1 MKTVWRVFS
10 YLKRYPWMAA
20 GTLTCAILSTLM
32 VIVFPATAKWIID
45 DVVRANRPDKLLPLI
60 LLAAVAFLVQHG
72 FKALRL
78 VLNNTFEQRV
88 IFDLRSD
95 LYSHIQLLPL
105 RWFDNRATGD
115 LMTRVIEDVNSVERV
130 LIDGIEQGVV
140 AILQVV
146 IVISV
151 MFYLNVKLALLAL
164 VPFPLLIAGALTYT
178 LTAHRRYRSQRRAS
192 SNMNALLHDNL
203 AGVRQIKSFVRER
216 EEHARF
222 NRVSDQLRHATLVV
236 MRVWAIYSPSMS
248 MFEAI
253 GALLVLGFGGH
264 AVLTGAMQIGD
275 LVAFLMLTAF
285 LYDPVSRLHQLNQL
299 VQAGRAAGER
309 VFEILDEQVEA
320 GAVAGIGDPGTAIT
334 DRGYKARILGDIRYE
349 NVSFSYVEGLPALRC
364 VSFHAPPGATV
375 ALVGA
380 TGAGKSTLVNLLVRF
395 YEFTSGEIH
404 IDGKPVR
411 EYELRTLREAI
422 GVVTQESFLF
432 NGSIRENLLMGKPDA
447 TDAELW
453 RAVDAANARQFI
465 ERLPDGLESVV
476 GERGVK
482 LSVGEKQRLSIA
494 RSLLKDPPILILDEA
509 TASVDTA
516 TERLIQEALERLMAN
531 RTSIV
536 IAHRLS
542 TIVYAW
548 KICAAVPAKFA
559 RGLATARDR
568 VAGGNHYLGKSRARA
583 AITGLRRI
591 PLSGRRW
598 CRCGRSRNR
607 DGLAGLQFTTVFDVV
622 GFLQFIDAY
631 FVHFGYGRQCLSAR
645 HDVRVAHS
653 GGMRRRHGWSG
664 RIRRRGRALSNH
676 DPWPDVGNFLLQL

>member
-1 MKTVWRVFS
+1 
-10 YLKRYPWMAA
+10 
-20 GTLTCAILSTLM
+20 
-32 VIVFPATAKWIID
+32 
-45 DVVRANRPDKLLPLI
+45 VVRAQRPEKLIPLI
-60 LLAAVAFLVQHG
+60 VLAAGAFLVQHV
-72 FKALRL
+72 FNSLRII
-78 VLNNTFEQRV
+78 LNNTFEQRV

-146 IVISV
+146 IVVSV
-151 MFYLNVKLALLAL
+151 MFYLNMKLALLAL
-164 VPFPLLIAGALTYT
+164 VPLPFLIAGALTYT
-178 LTAHRRYRSQRRAS
+178 LTAHRRYRLQRRAS
-192 SNMNALLHDNL
+192 SDMNALLHDNL

-248 MFEAI
+248 LFEAI

-264 AVLTGAMQIGD
+264 AVLTGNMQIGD

-285 LYDPVSRLHQLNQL
+285 LYDPVTRLHQLNQL

-309 VFEILDEQVEA
+309 VFEILDEPTEP
-320 GAVAGIGDPGTAIT
+320 GFVAGVGDPGAAIT
-334 DRGYKARILGDIRYE
+334 DRGYRARILGDIRYE
-349 NVSFSYVEGLPALRC
+349 NVSFSYVEGLTALRH
-364 VSFHAPPGATV
+364 VSFHAAPGRTV

-395 YEFTSGEIH
+395 YEFSSGQIY
-404 IDGKPVR
+404 IDGKPIR
-411 EYELRTLREAI
+411 EYDLRTLREAV

-432 NGSIRENLLMGKPDA
+432 NGSIRENLLLGKPDA
-447 TDAELW
+447 ADAELW
-453 RAVDAANARQFI
+453 RAIDAANARHFI
-465 ERLPDGLESVV
+465 ERLPEGLESVV

-494 RSLLKDPPILILDEA
+494 RALLKDPPILILDEA

-542 TIVYAW
+542 TIVHADQ
-548 KICAAVPAKFA
+548 ILV
-559 RGLATARDR
+559 LD
-568 VAGGNHYLGKSRARA
+568 
-583 AITGLRRI
+583 
-591 PLSGRRW
+591 
-598 CRCGRSRNR
+598 
-607 DGLAGLQFTTVFDVV
+607 
-622 GFLQFIDAY
+622 
-631 FVHFGYGRQCLSAR
+631 YGRIIERGTHEELLALGGKYAR
-645 HDVRVAHS
+645 LCQQSLLEASPSRETEPQEEIVRSETLEEEEQFSV
-653 GGMRRRHGWSG
+653 
-664 RIRRRGRALSNH
+664 
-676 DPWPDVGNFLLQL
+676 

>member
-1 MKTVWRVFS
+1 
-10 YLKRYPWMAA
+10 MAA
-20 GTLTCAILSTLM
+20 GTLSCAILTTLM
-32 VIVFPATAKWIID
+32 VIVFPSVTKWIIN
-45 DVVRANRPDKLLPLI
+45 DVVRAQRPDKLLPLI
-60 LLAAVAFLVQHG
+60 LLAAVAFLLQHV
-72 FKALRL
+72 FNSLRII
-78 VLNNTFEQRV
+78 LNNTFEQKV

-140 AILQVV
+140 AVLQIV
-146 IVISV
+146 IVLAV
-151 MFYLNVKLALLAL
+151 MFYWNAKLAILAL
-164 VPFPLLIAGALTYT
+164 VPFPLLIGGALAYT
-178 LTAHRRYRSQRRAS
+178 LTAHRRYRLQRRAS
-192 SNMNALLHDNL
+192 SAINALLHDNL

-222 NRVSDQLRHATLVV
+222 NRASDQLRRATLVV

-253 GALLVLGFGGH
+253 GALLILGFGGY
-264 AVLTGAMQIGD
+264 AALTGTMQIGD

-309 VFEILDEQVEA
+309 VFEILDEPAE
-320 GAVAGIGDPGTAIT
+320 PGVVT
-334 DRGYKARILGDIRYE
+334 DADCRASVSDANLKARRLTQTPYKSAHAARILGDIRYE
-349 NVSFSYVEGLPALRC
+349 DVSFSYAEGLPALRR
-364 VSFHAPPGATV
+364 VSFHAPPGATI

-380 TGAGKSTLVNLLVRF
+380 TGAGKSTLVNLLARF
-395 YEFTSGEIH
+395 YEFTSGQIYV
-404 IDGKPVR
+404 DGKPIR
-411 EYELRTLREAI
+411 DYELRALREAI

-453 RAVDAANARQFI
+453 RAVDAANAREFI
-465 ERLPDGLESVV
+465 ERLPPGLESVV

-494 RSLLKDPPILILDEA
+494 RALLKDPPILILDEA

-542 TIVYAW
+542 TIVHADQ
-548 KICAAVPAKFA
+548 ILVLDHGRIIE
-559 RGLATARDR
+559 RGTHDEL
-568 VAGGNHYLGKSRARA
+568 VA
-583 AITGLRRI
+583 
-591 PLSGRRW
+591 
-598 CRCGRSRNR
+598 
-607 DGLAGLQFTTVFDVV
+607 LAGKYAQLC
-622 GFLQFIDAY
+622 
-631 FVHFGYGRQCLSAR
+631 RQSLLEASPLRETEPETAIVAPQIPETEEQLS
-645 HDVRVAHS
+645 
-653 GGMRRRHGWSG
+653 
-664 RIRRRGRALSNH
+664 I
-676 DPWPDVGNFLLQL
+676 

>member
-1 MKTVWRVFS
+1 
-10 YLKRYPWMAA
+10 MAA

-32 VIVFPATAKWIID
+32 VIVFPAAAKWIID

-60 LLAAVAFLVQHG
+60 LLAAGRFLVQHG
-72 FKALRL
+72 FNALRL

-253 GALLVLGFGGH
+253 GALLVLGFGAH

-349 NVSFSYVEGLPALRC
+349 NVSFSYVEGLPALRH

-395 YEFTSGEIH
+395 YEFTSGEIY

-447 TDAELW
+447 TGAELW

-476 GERGVK
+476 G
-482 LSVGEKQRLSIA
+482 S
-494 RSLLKDPPILILDEA
+494 
-509 TASVDTA
+509 
-516 TERLIQEALERLMAN
+516 
-531 RTSIV
+531 
-536 IAHRLS
+536 
-542 TIVYAW
+542 
-548 KICAAVPAKFA
+548 AA
-559 RGLATARDR
+559 
-568 VAGGNHYLGKSRARA
+568 
-583 AITGLRRI
+583 
-591 PLSGRRW
+591 
-598 CRCGRSRNR
+598 
-607 DGLAGLQFTTVFDVV
+607 
-622 GFLQFIDAY
+622 
-631 FVHFGYGRQCLSAR
+631 
-645 HDVRVAHS
+645 
-653 GGMRRRHGWSG
+653 
-664 RIRRRGRALSNH
+664 
-676 DPWPDVGNFLLQL
+676 

>member
-1 MKTVWRVFS
+1 MKTVWRVFA

-32 VIVFPATAKWIID
+32 VIVFPATTKWIIN
-45 DVVRANRPDKLLPLI
+45 DVVRAGRPDKLLPLI
-60 LLAAVAFLVQHG
+60 ALAGIAFLLQHG
-72 FKALRL
+72 FNALRII
-78 VLNNTFEQRV
+78 LNNTFEQKV

-140 AILQVV
+140 AILQVL
-146 IVISV
+146 IVV
-151 MFYLNVKLALLAL
+151 GMMFYLNAKLALLAL
-164 VPFPLLIAGALTYT
+164 VPFPLLIAGTLTYT
-178 LTAHRRYRSQRRAS
+178 LTAHRRYRLQRRAS
-192 SNMNALLHDNL
+192 SDMNALLHDNL
-203 AGVRQIKSFVRER
+203 AGVRQIKSFVREN

-222 NRVSDQLRHATLVV
+222 NRVSDQLRRATLVV

-248 MFEAI
+248 LFESV
-253 GALLVLGFGGH
+253 GALLVLGFGSH
-264 AVLTGAMQIGD
+264 AVLTGSMQIGD
-275 LVAFLMLTAF
+275 LVAFLILIAF
-285 LYDPVSRLHQLNQL
+285 LYDPLSRLHQLNQL

-309 VFEILDEQVEA
+309 VFEILDEPAEPGFVAA
-320 GAVAGIGDPGTAIT
+320 GA
-334 DRGYKARILGDIRYE
+334 DRGWTRVVGDIRYE
-349 NVSFSYVEGLPALRC
+349 NVSFSYVEGLPALRN

-380 TGAGKSTLVNLLVRF
+380 TGAGKSTVVNLLVRF
-395 YEFTSGEIH
+395 YEFTSGQIYV
-404 IDGKPVR
+404 DRKPIS
-411 EYELRTLREAI
+411 EYDLRALRDAI

-432 NGSIRENLLMGKPDA
+432 NGSIRENLLMGKPQA

-453 RAVDAANARQFI
+453 RAVIAANAQQFI
-465 ERLPDGLESVV
+465 QRLPGGLESVV

-494 RSLLKDPPILILDEA
+494 RALLKDPPILILDEA

-542 TIVYAW
+542 TIVRADQILVLDQGRIIERGPHDKLLSLGGKYTRL
-548 KICAAVPAKFA
+548 CQQSLLETSPLRETEPPA
-559 RGLATARDR
+559 
-568 VAGGNHYLGKSRARA
+568 
-583 AITGLRRI
+583 
-591 PLSGRRW
+591 
-598 CRCGRSRNR
+598 
-607 DGLAGLQFTTVFDVV
+607 DVV
-622 GFLQFIDAY
+622 ASRTAETEEELP
-631 FVHFGYGRQCLSAR
+631 VC
-645 HDVRVAHS
+645 
-653 GGMRRRHGWSG
+653 
-664 RIRRRGRALSNH
+664 
-676 DPWPDVGNFLLQL
+676 

>member
-32 VIVFPATAKWIID
+32 VIVFPAAAKWIID

-72 FKALRL
+72 FNALRL

-253 GALLVLGFGGH
+253 GALLVLGFGAH

-349 NVSFSYVEGLPALRC
+349 NVSFSYVEGLPALRH

-395 YEFTSGEIH
+395 YEFTSGEIY

-447 TDAELW
+447 TGAELW

-494 RSLLKDPPILILDEA
+494 RALLKDPPILILDEA

-542 TIVYAW
+542 TIVYADQ
-548 KICAAVPAKFA
+548 ILV
-559 RGLATARDR
+559 LD
-568 VAGGNHYLGKSRARA
+568 H
-583 AITGLRRI
+583 
-591 PLSGRRW
+591 
-598 CRCGRSRNR
+598 
-607 DGLAGLQFTTVFDVV
+607 
-622 GFLQFIDAY
+622 
-631 FVHFGYGRQCLSAR
+631 
-645 HDVRVAHS
+645 
-653 GGMRRRHGWSG
+653 G
-664 RIRRRGRALSNH
+664 RIIERGTH
-676 DPWPDVGNFLLQL
+676 DELLAQDGKYARLCRQSLLEVSPLRETDAQTEIVTSESLEREQQLPV

>member
-1 MKTVWRVFS
+1 
-10 YLKRYPWMAA
+10 
-20 GTLTCAILSTLM
+20 M
-32 VIVFPATAKWIID
+32 VIVFPAATKWIID
-45 DVVRANRPDKLLPLI
+45 DVVRANRPEKLLALI
-60 LLAAVAFLVQHG
+60 LLAAAAFLVQHV
-72 FKALRL
+72 FNSLRL
-78 VLNNTFEQRV
+78 ILNNTFEQRV

-140 AILQVV
+140 AILQVL
-146 IVISV
+146 IVVSV
-151 MFYLNVKLALLAL
+151 MFYLNVKLASLAL

-178 LTAHRRYRSQRRAS
+178 LTAHRRYRLQRRAS
-192 SNMNALLHDNL
+192 SDMNALLHDNL

-253 GALLVLGFGGH
+253 GALLVVGFGSH
-264 AVLTGAMQIGD
+264 AVLAGTMQLGD

-285 LYDPVSRLHQLNQL
+285 LYDPISRLHQLNQL

-309 VFEILDEQVEA
+309 VFEILDEPVEPGVVA
-320 GAVAGIGDPGTAIT
+320 ASGDRGAGITDPG
-334 DRGYKARILGDIRYE
+334 YKTRILGDIRYE
-349 NVSFSYVEGLPALRC
+349 NVSFSYVEGLPALRN

-395 YEFTSGEIH
+395 YEFTTGQIY
-404 IDGKPVR
+404 IDEKPIR
-411 EYELRTLREAI
+411 EYELRGLREEI

-447 TDAELW
+447 SDAQLW

-465 ERLPDGLESVV
+465 ERLPDRLESVV

-482 LSVGEKQRLSIA
+482 LSVGEKQRLTIA
-494 RSLLKDPPILILDEA
+494 RALLKDPPILILDEA

-542 TIVYAW
+542 TIVHADQ
-548 KICAAVPAKFA
+548 ILV
-559 RGLATARDR
+559 LD
-568 VAGGNHYLGKSRARA
+568 H
-583 AITGLRRI
+583 
-591 PLSGRRW
+591 
-598 CRCGRSRNR
+598 
-607 DGLAGLQFTTVFDVV
+607 
-622 GFLQFIDAY
+622 
-631 FVHFGYGRQCLSAR
+631 
-645 HDVRVAHS
+645 
-653 GGMRRRHGWSG
+653 G
-664 RIRRRGRALSNH
+664 RIIERGTHEQLLALGGKYARLCQQS
-676 DPWPDVGNFLLQL
+676 LLEASPLRETEPQSEIVTSESLEREEQLPV

>member
-1 MKTVWRVFS
+1 MKTVWRVFA

-32 VIVFPATAKWIID
+32 VIVFPATAKWIIN
-45 DVVRANRPDKLLPLI
+45 DVVRANRPDKLLPL
-60 LLAAVAFLVQHG
+60 LALAATAFLFQHG
-72 FKALRL
+72 FNALRI
-78 VLNNTFEQRV
+78 VLNNTFEQKV

-140 AILQVV
+140 AILQVL
-146 IVISV
+146 IVV
-151 MFYLNVKLALLAL
+151 GMMFYLNAKLAMLAL
-164 VPFPLLIAGALTYT
+164 VPFPLLIAGTLTYT
-178 LTAHRRYRSQRRAS
+178 LTAHRRYRLQRRAS
-192 SNMNALLHDNL
+192 SDMNALLHDNL
-203 AGVRQIKSFVRER
+203 AGVRQIKSFVREN

-222 NRVSDQLRHATLVV
+222 NGVSDHLRRATLVV

-248 MFEAI
+248 LFESI
-253 GALLVLGFGGH
+253 GALLVLGFGSH
-264 AVLTGAMQIGD
+264 AVLTSSMQIGD
-275 LVAFLMLTAF
+275 LVAFLILTAF
-285 LYDPVSRLHQLNQL
+285 LYDPLSRLHQLNQL

-309 VFEILDEQVEA
+309 VFEILDEPAEPGWRDQRKYRSDNCRASVSDASA
-320 GAVAGIGDPGTAIT
+320 GV
-334 DRGYKARILGDIRYE
+334 RGFTETPHNASGESAHVLGDIRYE
-349 NVSFSYVEGLPALRC
+349 NVSFSYVEGLPALRN

-380 TGAGKSTLVNLLVRF
+380 TGAGKSTVVNLLVRF
-395 YEFTSGEIH
+395 YEFTSGQIY
-404 IDGKPVR
+404 IDRKPIR
-411 EYELRTLREAI
+411 EYDLPALREAI

-432 NGSIRENLLMGKPDA
+432 NGSIRENLLMGRPQA

-453 RAVDAANARQFI
+453 RAVLAANAQQFI
-465 ERLPDGLESVV
+465 QRLPDGLESVV

-494 RSLLKDPPILILDEA
+494 RALLKDPPILILDEA

-542 TIVYAW
+542 TIV
-548 KICAAVPAKFA
+548 
-559 RGLATARDR
+559 
-568 VAGGNHYLGKSRARA
+568 RADQ
-583 AITGLRRI
+583 ILV
-591 PLSGRRW
+591 L
-598 CRCGRSRNR
+598 
-607 DGLAGLQFTTVFDVV
+607 D
-622 GFLQFIDAY
+622 
-631 FVHFGYGRQCLSAR
+631 H
-645 HDVRVAHS
+645 
-653 GGMRRRHGWSG
+653 G
-664 RIRRRGRALSNH
+664 RIIERGTHDKLLSL
-676 DPWPDVGNFLLQL
+676 GGKYTRLCQQSLLETSPLRETEPPAEIVASQTAATEEELPVC